1 MCKRKQCLRER
12 EPNEN
17 SRRTKCVPR
26 SGVIIPFFAG
36 IGIGIV
42 VTNHLLDLNSGIGSS
57 SGTVTSL

>member
-1 MCKRKQCLRER
+1 MESQSVFQAEMF
-12 EPNEN
+12 
-17 SRRTKCVPR
+17 ST